1 MFKPKRSL
9 GQNFLTDKTVAAQ
22 MVNAL
27 EIGNGDS
34 VVEIGPGRGIV
45 TTYLT
50 EKSKPYDAEIFAV
63 ELDTRLYRDLKELYS
78 GEHKIQ
84 IVNENILDWLPQFS
98 TDRNIKIIGSI
109 PYYITSPIIHKI
121 IKTEKVP
128 ETVVLLVQKE
138 VAEKIKDIPPDS
150 SYLSSFVQTFF
161 DVKYLGKVP
170 SKKFNPEPQVD
181 GGILKMT
188 KREVDFKS
196 EFIRKYEG
204 FLHRA
209 YSNPRKMLNKIF
221 RQEELE
227 KGKIDPRLRAQ
238 NLGAQEWLDFY
249 KVLNEF

>member
-1 MFKPKRSL
+1 MFKPKKSL
-9 GQNFLTDKTVAAQ
+9 GQNFLTDKSVATQ

-27 EIGNGDS
+27 EIDNGDD
-34 VVEIGPGRGIV
+34 VIEIGPGRGIV

-50 EKSKPYDAEIFAV
+50 EKSKPFDTKIFAV
-63 ELDTRLYRDLKELYS
+63 ELDTRLYRELNELYS
-78 GEHKIQ
+78 EEHKVK
-84 IVNENILDWLPQFS
+84 IVNENILDWLPEFS

-121 IKTEKVP
+121 IKMRNLP

-138 VAEKIKDIPPDS
+138 VAEKIKDRPPDS
-150 SYLSSFVQTFF
+150 SYMSSFIQTFF
-161 DVKYLGKVP
+161 EVKYLGKVP

-188 KREVDFKS
+188 KRGEGFTP

-209 YSNPRKMLNKIF
+209 YSNPRKMLNKVF

-238 NLGAQEWLDFY
+238 NLGAEEWLNFY
-249 KVLNEF
+249 KVLNEV